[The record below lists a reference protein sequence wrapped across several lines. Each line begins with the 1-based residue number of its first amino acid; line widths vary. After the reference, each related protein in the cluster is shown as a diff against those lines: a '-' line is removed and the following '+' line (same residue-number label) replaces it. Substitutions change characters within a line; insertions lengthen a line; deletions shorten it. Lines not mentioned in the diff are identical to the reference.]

1 MDLGGGGGYVDE
13 AGVGDDVRVGVG
25 EGVVEGLEEFAPLE
39 GVGLVAG
46 SGLRRGVSW
55 CFGTGFL
62 WVGNLLWLLEMGLN
76 YLVLIWSK
84 KGPDR

>member
-1 MDLGGGGGYVDE
+1 MGGGGGYVDE
-13 AGVGDDVRVGVG
+13 AGVGDDVRGGVG

-46 SGLRRGVSW
+46 SGFRRGVSW

-62 WVGNLLWLLEMGLN
+62 WVGYLLWLLLKMWVI